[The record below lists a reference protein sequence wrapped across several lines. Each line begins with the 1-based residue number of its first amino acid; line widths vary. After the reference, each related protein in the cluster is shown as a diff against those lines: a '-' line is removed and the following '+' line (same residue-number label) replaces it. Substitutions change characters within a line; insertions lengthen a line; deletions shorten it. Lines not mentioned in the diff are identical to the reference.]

1 MRFESSRGIQI
12 FLTLPVFW
20 VRWAGAFVVGS
31 VRNRGRRGAVD
42 SAMVVI
48 GCLLLFVLPLIGLVI
63 GGWLGGL
70 TVGLW
75 AASGGLVI
83 AVAACSLSIVALM
96 KARPSR

>member
-12 FLTLPVFW
+12 FLTSPVVW

-42 SAMVVI
+42 CAMVVI
-48 GCLLLFVLPLIGLVI
+48 GCLLLFILPLIGLVI

>member
-12 FLTLPVFW
+12 FLTSPVVW
-20 VRWAGAFVVGS
+20 VRWTGAFVVDS
-31 VRNRGRRGAVD
+31 VRNRGRRGVVH
-42 SAMVVI
+42 SVMVVI
-48 GCLLLFVLPLIGLVI
+48 GCLLLFILPLIGLVI

-75 AASGGLVI
+75 AALGGLVI